1 MSRRLKIIL
10 TIVLII
16 LVSGFFL
23 LGRTAYFMAGSVSCG
38 VSGEYSDLGNNPSS
52 FSTDWDKYISL
63 DFSEYFISAVSYT
76 HLTLPTKRI
85 V

>member
-10 TIVLII
+10 TIVFVILIG
-16 LVSGFFL
+16 GFFL

-63 DFSEYFISAVSYT
+63 DLSLIYISE
-76 HLTLPTKRI
+76 PTRPY
-85 V
+85 